1 MGGRFGGIDIDILPK
16 QSASTV
22 IAQQGILGDHA
33 APQQSDDSPM
43 LIKWDTL
50 LIAVAVVGG
59 SVLIENSHRI
69 DTGSPDDEVT
79 ATAPAACTDTRVAVT
94 TASGDQAADD
104 GAQTAQDA
112 ASALPT
118 CSEQ

>member
-1 MGGRFGGIDIDILPK
+1 
-16 QSASTV
+16 
-22 IAQQGILGDHA
+22 
-33 APQQSDDSPM
+33 M
-43 LIKWDTL
+43 LIRWDTL

-59 SVLIENSHRI
+59 SVLIENGHRI